1 MTNWEAIAALEAKKR
16 EYMDCPHGASN
27 QACCV
32 FCISGTN
39 PGMSQ
44 LSEGNGPACNPWEGA
59 TPEQIAAELPEPPR
73 AWRASTLRHIANWIA
88 RQNNS
93 VGSESL
99 DEWQEFLRA
108 EADRIEEAE

>member
-1 MTNWEAIAALEAKKR
+1 MTACVHGIAFTSFCET
-16 EYMDCPHGASN
+16 
-27 QACCV
+27 CV
-32 FCISGTN
+32 HNDPTYEH
-39 PGMSQ
+39 